1 LHRAIGGNDALSIR
15 ARLLLLV
22 LFATSIPALLA
33 GAFFHAS
40 REDQI
45 SEASRSLVAFAR
57 YASND
62 LEDKVEGTVQFT
74 YGLAQ
79 AQVLDTRDRAACS
92 AFLST
97 ALASHPQYTGIL
109 TIDPDGRLFC
119 DSLRT
124 GRELDLNDRLY
135 FRKARTPGTRVAL
148 EPVFGRLTG
157 VGVLQI
163 AYPAWREDGTLRFVL
178 LPSLNLERFARNL
191 MRDAPFPDTVFAIVN
206 RDGVVLVWSA
216 EGAKIAGTS
225 LATSPLIDLVRRQPT
240 GDTTEVT
247 GPDGVSRIWASAAMS
262 SAYDVPLR
270 LLVGVPRAKLVADA
284 NRRFYRALAGLGAVA
299 LALFAGAWVLAEF
312 GVRRQVARAV
322 TMAERL
328 ASDDLAAR
336 IPQPHPRGEVGG
348 LMLAL
353 NRTAEA
359 LQQRQ
364 REVDGLNRRLTTL
377 IDSSPA
383 AITSVDKAGRVATWN
398 PAAERIFGFAG
409 ADLAGSPPPTVP
421 DDRRAEYDAVLARA
435 LAGEATEA
443 LTTTR
448 RRKDGQLI
456 EISLSAAPLRG
467 AGNEIEG
474 VIFAIIDITE
484 TRSLETQLRQA
495 QKMEAI
501 GHLTGGMAHDFN
513 NLLTVIMGNAESLAD
528 ALDARPDLR
537 ELAEAVLGAAQRGAD
552 LNNRLLAFARRQT
565 LEPKIVDLGALLG
578 GMQGLLRRMLHEDI
592 DIAIRRTPDL
602 WRVHADPAQL
612 ESAVLN
618 LCINARDAM
627 VDGGTLTVEAL
638 NVSFAPHDVENSL
651 DITPGEYVMVAVS
664 DTGAGIAPENLAR
677 VFDPFFTTKEV
688 GKGSGLG
695 LSMVHGFVSQSRGHV
710 RIYSEVGHGT
720 TVRMYLPRAG
730 DPAATGSDAAA
741 SPAARSAGSEIILVV
756 EDDEPVRRHAV
767 TQLEALGY
775 RVIAAADGPSAL
787 AILRQRD
794 DIDLLFTD
802 VIMPGGMNG
811 RQLAEAALNLR
822 PTLKVLYTSGYAE
835 DAITHQGRLQPGA
848 QLLAKPYRRADLARK
863 VRTALSNGA

>member
-1 LHRAIGGNDALSIR
+1 MNLSIR

-22 LFATSIPALLA
+22 LFATAIPSLLA
-33 GAFFHAS
+33 GAYFHVS

-45 SEASRSLVAFAR
+45 ADASRSLVAFAR
-57 YASND
+57 YAGGD
-62 LEDKVEGTVQFT
+62 LEDKVEGAVQFT

-79 AQVLDTRDRAACS
+79 ARVFDTRDRAACS
-92 AFLST
+92 AFLAT

-148 EPVFGRLTG
+148 EAVFGRLTG
-157 VGVLQI
+157 IGVLQI
-163 AYPAWREDGTLRFVL
+163 AYPALRDDGTLRFVV
-178 LPSLNLERFARNL
+178 LPSLNLERFTRNL
-191 MRDAPFPDTVFAIVN
+191 MPTAPFADAVLAIVN
-206 RDGVVLVWSA
+206 RDGLVLVWSA
-216 EGAKIAGTS
+216 EGSKIAGTS
-225 LATSPLIDLVRRQPT
+225 LASSPLYDLIRRQPT
-240 GDTTEVT
+240 GETREVT
-247 GPDGVSRIWASAAMS
+247 GPDGVARIWASAALAD
-262 SAYDVPLR
+262 AYDAPLR
-270 LLVGVPRAKLVADA
+270 LLVGVPRATLMADA
-284 NRRFYRALAGLGAVA
+284 NRRFYTAMAVLAAVA
-299 LALFAGAWVLAEF
+299 VALFAGAWGLAEF
-312 GVRRQVARAV
+312 GIRRPVAQAV
-322 TMAERL
+322 AMAERL
-328 ASDDLAAR
+328 SAGDLAAR
-336 IPQPHPRGEVGG
+336 VARPHLRGEIGG

-364 REVDGLNRRLTTL
+364 REVGALNRRLTTL

-383 AITSVDKAGRVATWN
+383 AITSVDRQGRVTMWN
-398 PAAERIFGFAG
+398 PAAERIFGFTG
-409 ADLAGSPPPTVP
+409 ADLLGAPPPTVP
-421 DDRRAEYDAVLARA
+421 EDRRAEYEAVLARA

-443 LTTTR
+443 MMTAR
-448 RRKDGQLI
+448 RRKDGQI
-456 EISLSAAPLRG
+456 IQISLSAAPLRG
-467 AGNEIEG
+467 AGDEIEG
-474 VIFAIIDITE
+474 VTFAIIDITE
-484 TRSLETQLRQA
+484 IRSLETQLRQA

-513 NLLTVIMGNAESLAD
+513 NLLTVIIGNAEILSD

-565 LEPKIVDLGALLG
+565 LEPKIVDLGALLA
-578 GMQGLLRRMLHEDI
+578 GMEGMLRRMLHEDI
-592 DIAIRRTPDL
+592 DIAIRRAPDL
-602 WRVHADPAQL
+602 WPVHADPSQL

-627 VDGGTLTVEAL
+627 SDGGMLTVEAL
-638 NVSFAPHDVENSL
+638 NVRFEAHDVESSL
-651 DITPGEYVMVAVS
+651 DITPGAYVMVAVS
-664 DTGAGIAPENLAR
+664 DTGEGIAPENLAR

-695 LSMVHGFVSQSRGHV
+695 LSMVHGFVSQSQGHV

-720 TVRMYLPRAG
+720 TVRMYLPCADNVADTG
-730 DPAATGSDAAA
+730 DEAATA
-741 SPAARSAGSEIILVV
+741 SLARSSGSETILVV

-811 RQLAEAALNLR
+811 RQLADAAVGLR

-863 VRTALSNGA
+863 VQAALSSGA